1 MIAFET
7 IMPNKELKVKFSS
20 KRIEG
25 TTGRQSFELGQQ
37 LSLGEWNETT
47 VICGGKKL
55 DSKAKS
61 SMPGSNKRGPSDL
74 IECPREKRQRMDRGV
89 SLQCSTILKK
99 LMSHPANW
107 PFKKPVDPVELNI
120 PDYFSIISKP
130 MDLGTIKS
138 KLEKNIYFGAGEFAA
153 DVRLTFSNAMLY
165 NPPDN
170 VVHKMAVELERFFES
185 RWKTLE
191 DKWNRD
197 SSKVGQGKF
206 SSGRTKETK
215 DTGQNIHNTPPL
227 QNNSLFKTSMSST
240 EKVRRSCDGRDVE
253 IAKTAQKCTQ
263 KLSGKEFVKGTDN
276 GSRHS
281 YGSVNAK
288 SPLSPIARKCGRCG
302 STTCQ
307 CSISCN
313 STHAS
318 SSDLSVQRSLDR
330 DHRLCGVDA
339 SRQAQ
344 LAKTIQKCTQ
354 KISGK
359 EIHKGIDNG
368 SRHSCGSVNAKP
380 SSSPIAR
387 KCGRCGSITCQCNS
401 CDSAH
406 TSSNDLSVQRSL
418 DRDHRLCGADISR
431 QAKSTS
437 VSQLSKSDPDS
448 DGAVSAL
455 DDENTCLSSQFTA
468 PAIDA
473 ASQGGW
479 SAPDFAVQLSPKK
492 ALRAAL
498 LKSRF
503 AETILKAQH
512 KTLLDHGDKADPLKM
527 QQEKQR
533 LERRQRE
540 ETARIEA
547 QIREA
552 EAALRRKEEVECK
565 LQRERQRE
573 AARVALQKMEK
584 TVDFEENMM
593 IQKELEMLFGCSVSS
608 RLLHGSFTR
617 TQLEQLGLFIKDD
630 DDDEEGLDF
639 DGEEGEIFS

>member
-74 IECPREKRQRMDRGV
+74 IECPREKRQRMDRG
-89 SLQCSTILKK
+89 
-99 LMSHPANW
+99 
-107 PFKKPVDPVELNI
+107 
-120 PDYFSIISKP
+120 
-130 MDLGTIKS
+130 
-138 KLEKNIYFGAGEFAA
+138 KNIYFGAGEFAA

-206 SSGRTKETK
+206 SSGRMKETK
-215 DTGQNIHNTPPL
+215 DTGQNIHITPPL

-473 ASQGGW
+473 TSQGGW

-540 ETARIEA
+540 ARIEA

-565 LQRERQRE
+565 LQRDRERE

>member
-7 IMPNKELKVKFSS
+7 IVPNKELKVKFSS

-25 TTGRQSFELGQQ
+25 TTGRQSFELGQH

-99 LMSHPANW
+99 LMAHPANW

-185 RWKTLE
+185 RWKPLE
-191 DKWNRD
+191 EKWNRE
-197 SSKVGQGKF
+197 SSKLGQGKF

-227 QNNSLFKTSMSST
+227 QNNSLFKSSMSST

-253 IAKTAQKCTQ
+253 LAKTAQKCTQ

-330 DHRLCGVDA
+330 DHRLCGVDT
-339 SRQAQ
+339 SRQ
-344 LAKTIQKCTQ
+344 
-354 KISGK
+354 S
-359 EIHKGIDNG
+359 
-368 SRHSCGSVNAKP
+368 
-380 SSSPIAR
+380 
-387 KCGRCGSITCQCNS
+387 
-401 CDSAH
+401 
-406 TSSNDLSVQRSL
+406 
-418 DRDHRLCGADISR
+418 
-431 QAKSTS
+431 KSMS
-437 VSQLSKSDPDS
+437 VSQISKSDPDS

-455 DDENTCLSSQFTA
+455 DDENTCLSSQLTA

-552 EAALRRKEEVECK
+552 EAALRRKEEAECK
-565 LQRERQRE
+565 QQRERERE
-573 AARVALQKMEK
+573 AARVALQKMVK
-584 TVDFEENMM
+584 TVDFEENMV

-630 DDDEEGLDF
+630 DDDEEELDF